1 MVPMEQKQWNKRKN
15 VTDNRTPRKKN
26 KVKIEEKKE
35 GNLEKI
41 ERKENM
47 LSTFRG
53 GAFCGECNNL
63 FSTRDNEFLLVLE
76 ELQNA
81 NVSNN
86 IDSTTRHCTACT
98 PQTKNSTFGV
108 SAKQKHFFCIS

>member
-1 MVPMEQKQWNKRKN
+1 MVSATKIFLPIISIISSQLKN
-15 VTDNRTPRKKN
+15 DSGFSL
-26 KVKIEEKKE
+26 IEED
-35 GNLEKI
+35 I
-41 ERKENM
+41 
-47 LSTFRG
+47 
-53 GAFCGECNNL
+53 
-63 FSTRDNEFLLVLE
+63 FSTRNNEFLLVLE

-86 IDSTTRHCTACT
+86 IDSTTRHRTACT

>member
-1 MVPMEQKQWNKRKN
+1 MAPMEPKQWNKRKN

-41 ERKENM
+41 ERKENI

-53 GAFCGECNNL
+53 GAFCGECNKNIPPYY
-63 FSTRDNEFLLVLE
+63 FHQFLSVE
-76 ELQNA
+76 
-81 NVSNN
+81 
-86 IDSTTRHCTACT
+86 
-98 PQTKNSTFGV
+98 K
-108 SAKQKHFFCIS
+108 